1 MKKLFSLFIL
11 LFSLLTAYSQWQQLK
26 GPQGGSIKLIEVND
40 ELIFACGGS
49 GRLFYSTDNGENW
62 FQAYSKN
69 MFGKIT
75 YLDLSGNK
83 IYASASDGVYVSSVT
98 GANIFAAVY
107 GEGVYKSTNEGQD
120 WIETDSGLTDK
131 NINCFAIKDN
141 QIFAGTNN
149 GIYLS
154 TDLGDSWS
162 FVDSVLLYKTINNIV
177 VNGDNIYTSTYGW
190 GIFMSSDM
198 GQSWS
203 SISGDLPYIYVQALT
218 VKENNI
224 YAGTS
229 NGIFLST
236 NNGQNWI
243 WKGLTESNVFELAV
257 DNGNLYAAGYKSGM
271 SISTDDGITWT
282 SLNSGLPADPSI
294 RTFKINGNNIFAG
307 MYSNKDGVYVSTDLG
322 VIWKVAKSGLPSAIV
337 LDFLILGNK
346 VFVGTSLGIY
356 LSTNNG
362 SNWTL
367 ADSFLSS
374 FSITALVKNGA
385 NIYAGTEQGLF
396 LSTDAGGSWS
406 IVDSTMKDSLT
417 IYSLSFSENKI
428 FAGTKDK
435 GIFYSSDNGISWINI
450 NSNLNI
456 LSGIYNIV
464 IYGKNI
470 FIVFGGY
477 ADQGW
482 RCPGLF
488 LSTDNGESWTE
499 INSGMTNTCIG
510 NLAIKDDYIFAST
523 AIGVFKAKL
532 SDFELNDIEE
542 KPVTNSDGF
551 YISPNPADDYISINL
566 QDIARKTDFVRLFDY
581 YGNMVYEKNNINENN
596 FKFNI
601 SKLASSMYMLQIST
615 GGGILSRKVVVVH

>member
-1 MKKLFSLFIL
+1 MKKLFTLFIL

-83 IYASASDGVYVSSVT
+83 IYASASDGVYVSSDTAKSWTLTGMDLYMKNIVSVAVT

-224 YAGTS
+224 YAGT
-229 NGIFLST
+229 
-236 NNGQNWI
+236 
-243 WKGLTESNVFELAV
+243 
-257 DNGNLYAAGYKSGM
+257 YKSGM